1 MLPVRWAVAT
11 MNLQAQVLCDQ
22 LLAVLHSCPRPLS
35 TSEITQAAPPLA
47 EVHTWCNPIWH
58 ERGRSPRTRE
68 ERCYDTHHVHV
79 RSRYA
84 REIYQAL
91 RAMAD
96 QGQIVRIRDPLLRTV
111 SWAPLRPPRFVE
123 ELEACLALP
132 CFTRVED
139 RQLGAD

>member
-1 MLPVRWAVAT
+1 ML
-11 MNLQAQVLCDQ
+11 
-22 LLAVLHSCPRPLS
+22 LHGDG
-35 TSEITQAAPPLA
+35 EVA
-47 EVHTWCNPIWH
+47 EVQCA
-58 ERGRSPRTRE
+58 ERAVDQPRTRE

-96 QGQIVRIRDPLLRTV
+96 QGQVVRIRDPLLRTV